1 MLSSW
6 YNIVVIGF
14 NPTNYTVKESDGSLR
29 VTAMILEGYISDG
42 ENATVAVST
51 RGGTATGT
59 CTYIQRIPMGQN
71 SFLTYHQ
78 GYAPKGLC
86 LLLG

>member
-42 ENATVAVST
+42 ENATVA
-51 RGGTATGT
+51 GA
-59 CTYIQRIPMGQN
+59 QEEGQLQVHVHIYKE
-71 SFLTYHQ
+71 F
-78 GYAPKGLC
+78 PWDKIVF
-86 LLLG
+86 